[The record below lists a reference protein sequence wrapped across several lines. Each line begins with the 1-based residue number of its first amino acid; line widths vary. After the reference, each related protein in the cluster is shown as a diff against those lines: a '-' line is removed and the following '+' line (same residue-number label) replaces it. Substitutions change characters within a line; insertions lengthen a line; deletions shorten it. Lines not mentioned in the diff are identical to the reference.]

1 MGMLRFDGS
10 GHFPFI
16 CNGHVGHSLFWAS
29 FLFIQTGML
38 RFGCSGH
45 PFLSFKRACCVLAV
59 LGIFSLHE
67 VGHVAF
73 GHFGAF
79 FLSCKWACRILVVL
93 AMLSFHW
100 SETLGGG
107 SVSNSSG
114 APWVLIHW
122 RPLRQNINSEIQE
135 LKPDVIVERYFD
147 AKYYHY
153 GPEDIYGLCDYYVN
167 AENLAESDNVVTL
180 NSIDSWHRDWWI
192 PGQCKSE
199 WQLPRARE
207 DSSWVGSG
215 H

>member
-1 MGMLRFDGS
+1 MLPLGCSGHFPPLQWTRQTFAVVGIFPFVPMGMLRFDGS

-114 APWVLIHW
+114 APWVLIFHDAFGA
-122 RPLRQNINSEIQE
+122 LKSQNHNPKNLFGLILN
-135 LKPDVIVERYFD
+135 LKRLF
-147 AKYYHY
+147 
-153 GPEDIYGLCDYYVN
+153 
-167 AENLAESDNVVTL
+167 
-180 NSIDSWHRDWWI
+180 
-192 PGQCKSE
+192 
-199 WQLPRARE
+199 
-207 DSSWVGSG
+207 
-215 H
+215 